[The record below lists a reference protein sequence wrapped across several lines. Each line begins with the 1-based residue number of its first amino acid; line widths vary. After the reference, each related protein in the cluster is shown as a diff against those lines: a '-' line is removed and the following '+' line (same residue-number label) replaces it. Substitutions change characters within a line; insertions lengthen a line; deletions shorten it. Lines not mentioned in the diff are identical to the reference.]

1 MTRVV
6 SSVSQV
12 KSYKSWY
19 FFALS
24 PSLSVCEFGW
34 IEHELSMMC
43 LMIQESE
50 NSEPFVSS
58 EIDILL
64 LVRKF
69 NGNLMRKYRAFVT

>member
-1 MTRVV
+1 
-6 SSVSQV
+6 
-12 KSYKSWY
+12 
-19 FFALS
+19 
-24 PSLSVCEFGW
+24 
-34 IEHELSMMC
+34 MMC

-69 NGNLMRKYRAFVT
+69 NGNLMRKYRAFVTQHRMNDKESKIITFVSTAHTDEHI